1 MKKYLIFMF
10 LLFNAF
16 IIHVNASPTSS
27 MSVSSKTITT
37 GQSVE
42 ALLTIRNFTS
52 AQVSMQGTGNTSG
65 CSYNDIL
72 QTDTGEN
79 ITRTVKIT
87 CKANS
92 VGIINISYKV
102 SALDKNYESKEFSGN
117 QRVTVVA
124 PREKDTNNY
133 LKSLTLENFSLS
145 PSFEK
150 DVLEYKA
157 IVPSTTDK
165 VKILADSVSNYA
177 KVYGI
182 GEFEVEE
189 GSNNFEIEVISE
201 SGLEKIYKLNVIVED
216 QNPIEVLID
225 EQKYTV
231 IKNIKNVTKP
241 DLYESSTIKIKDIEV
256 PAFVSDIT
264 EYTLVALKDSNG
276 KVVFAIYDEKN
287 NSYQLYEEQKSNSL
301 ILYLLPFEKEFEGYI
316 KSSITIHE
324 RVYEAFKVNED
335 SEYAIVYA
343 MNIETG
349 EKDYYVYHAKNNTY
363 QQYYDEEVVQLK
375 KEKST
380 YQQVILGLAGCCI
393 LLAILSMVGFLRKP
407 NKKLLKRI
415 QLMEEH
421 HKLNEK
427 ENIPDVIESLTEEMV
442 EEEKIS
448 ETKEKKKKV
457 KKSKKEKKNSK
468 KKDNLEIEE
477 QVSGTSKNET
487 SAEVPEI
494 LEVDEAIHKMND
506 AEEIIREF
514 EKTMALSSSELK
526 KAKKKDSVDE
536 FKEDPTKKLEETMFD
551 LFEEDRKKKRK

>member
-1 MKKYLIFMF
+1 
-10 LLFNAF
+10 
-16 IIHVNASPTSS
+16 
-27 MSVSSKTITT
+27 
-37 GQSVE
+37 
-42 ALLTIRNFTS
+42 
-52 AQVSMQGTGNTSG
+52 
-65 CSYNDIL
+65 
-72 QTDTGEN
+72 
-79 ITRTVKIT
+79 
-87 CKANS
+87 
-92 VGIINISYKV
+92 
-102 SALDKNYESKEFSGN
+102 
-117 QRVTVVA
+117 
-124 PREKDTNNY
+124 
-133 LKSLTLENFSLS
+133 
-145 PSFEK
+145 
-150 DVLEYKA
+150 
-157 IVPSTTDK
+157 
-165 VKILADSVSNYA
+165 
-177 KVYGI
+177 
-182 GEFEVEE
+182 
-189 GSNNFEIEVISE
+189 
-201 SGLEKIYKLNVIVED
+201 LEKIYKLNVIVED

-536 FKEDPTKKLEETMFD
+536 FKEDPTKKLEETMYD
-551 LFEEDRKKKRK
+551 LFEEEHKKKKRK